1 MSSEEL
7 NKNICLKNSSFT
19 EPSHHPK
26 PVVPHELHAYWICFV
41 ILLVLPISLLCTKSE
56 FGTILKTLG
65 YNQSLLLGVLMPTL
79 YHLTKPLFPNEEFY
93 LEWCSWTPFT
103 GKKINCLKVK
113 LKVIIWEEEKA
124 INSENAMERD
134 GRVFNLMHRRTFS
147 DLTFQFE
154 IFNLSQI
161 SAGSQ
166 TTATKSRIFY
176 WKS

>member
-1 MSSEEL
+1 M
-7 NKNICLKNSSFT
+7 KNSSFT
-19 EPSHHPK
+19 EPSHYPK
-26 PVVPHELHAYWICFV
+26 PIVPHEMHAYWTYFV

-65 YNQSLLLGVLMPTL
+65 YNQGLLLDVLMPTP

-93 LEWCSWTPFT
+93 LELRSWTPFT
-103 GKKINCLKVK
+103 GKKINCPKVK
-113 LKVIIWEEEKA
+113 LKVIIWDEEEA

-134 GRVFNLMHRRTFS
+134 ERGRVFNLMHRGTFS

-154 IFNLSQI
+154 IINLSQI
-161 SAGSQ
+161 SAVSQ

-176 WKS
+176 WKP